1 MKAHVQR
8 VTHSRETSWVYR
20 VKADPKFSRGWHFH
34 PEFELTYIQASQGRR
49 LVGDAFENYR
59 SGDLVLLGPNLPH
72 TWRSEDCITGSIRR
86 RTLHR
91 AIVIQFKES
100 FLGPQFFNL
109 PELENVSEFL
119 GRAHRGLRVAGKTR
133 DEIAS
138 RLVAMGELARFERLI
153 ELLRILH
160 TLSRCK
166 KDITEICKT
175 AIVRVP
181 SHGAQKRVDKVFHY
195 LHEHYT
201 MPIIQTEVASLFGMK
216 PASFSRFFKKTTGIT
231 FIEYIGELRISHAC
245 NLLVETD
252 LSILEVSVR
261 SGFNNL
267 SNFNRTFLRLK
278 NVTPRR
284 YRNRHAEAAE

>member
-8 VTHSRETSWVYR
+8 VTHSKEKSWVYR

-59 SGDLVLLGPNLPH
+59 SGDMVLLGPNLPH
-72 TWRSEDCITGSIRR
+72 TWRSEDRNPGSSGRKM
-86 RTLHR
+86 LHR
-91 AIVIQFKES
+91 AIVIQFTES
-100 FLGPQFFNL
+100 FLGTHFFNL
-109 PELENVSEFL
+109 PELENVLKLLKRSHL
-119 GRAHRGLRVAGKTR
+119 GLLVEGKTR
-133 DEIAS
+133 DEIAR
-138 RLVAMGELARFERLI
+138 RLASMSELAPFDRLI

-175 AIVRVP
+175 AVVGVP
-181 SHGAQKRVDKVFHY
+181 SHGAQRRIDRVFRY

-201 MPIIQTEVASLFGMK
+201 MPIIQTEVASLLGMN
-216 PASFSRFFKKTTGIT
+216 PSSFSRFFKKTTGIT

-245 NLLVETD
+245 SLLTETD

-278 NVTPRR
+278 KVTPRR